1 MYQSEDAVRSRSQRS
16 SAQKSGYK
24 EKTMNEAIEK
34 IKDFLGD
41 RQVLYAA
48 TMGFDK
54 TPNVHP
60 VELCYEYEGA
70 LYFAV
75 PKCGRFY
82 GELSTYPIVKLCAYN
97 AESGAVLTLSGKPV
111 FTEDEA
117 VIAKCI
123 GSCRSIREAWGHD
136 AKKLIAWF
144 LTDAVCEIAGPKD
157 GEMTVYELGTPENVL
172 IGVGIKKDK
181 ELRDR
186 LISIMEERESE
197 KVNAEDETELYRQKL
212 YDGAVLYFAE
222 TAKEIWPRM
231 NILPIERSLL
241 FETYDERER
250 FVLRAKKLIG
260 NAEINKPEDLTY
272 WLNIETLTAIDSSE
286 A

>member
-1 MYQSEDAVRSRSQRS
+1 
-16 SAQKSGYK
+16 
-24 EKTMNEAIEK
+24 MNDGIEK
-34 IKDFLGD
+34 IKQFLGD
-41 RQVLYAA
+41 RPVLYAA
-48 TMGFDK
+48 TMDFDK

-60 VELCYEYEGA
+60 IELCFEKDGA
-70 LYFAV
+70 LYFAA
-75 PKCGRFY
+75 PKCGRLY
-82 GELSTYPIVKLCAYN
+82 GELSTYPLVKICAFD
-97 AESGAVLTLSGKPV
+97 AESGAVVTLSGKPV

-123 GSCRSIREAWGHD
+123 SSCRSIREAWGHD
-136 AKKLIAWF
+136 AKMLIAWF
-144 LTDAVCEIAGPKD
+144 LNDAVCEITGTKEED
-157 GEMTVYELGTPENVL
+157 RVVYELGTPENVL
-172 IGVGIKKDK
+172 IGVRIKKDK

-197 KVNAEDETELYRQKL
+197 SVSAKDEAELYRQKL

-231 NILPIERSLL
+231 SILPIERSLIY
-241 FETYDERER
+241 ETYDERER

-272 WLNIETLTAIDSSE
+272 WLNKETLIGLE
-286 A
+286 ALNA

>member
-1 MYQSEDAVRSRSQRS
+1 
-16 SAQKSGYK
+16 
-24 EKTMNEAIEK
+24 MNEVIEK
-34 IKDFLGD
+34 IKEFLGD

-60 VELCYEYEGA
+60 VELCYEHEGA

-82 GELSTYPIVKLCAYN
+82 GELSTYPLVKLCAFN
-97 AESGAVLTLSGKPV
+97 EESGAVLTLSGKPV
-111 FTEDEA
+111 FTEDGT
-117 VIAKCI
+117 VISKCI
-123 GSCRSIREAWGHD
+123 SSCRSIRKAWGHD
-136 AKKLIAWF
+136 TKMLIAWF
-144 LTDAVCEIAGPKD
+144 LTDAVCEITGPMD
-157 GEMTVYELGTPENVL
+157 GDREVYELGTPENVL
-172 IGVGIKKDK
+172 IGVRIKKDK

-186 LISIMEERESE
+186 LVSIMEERESE
-197 KVNAEDETELYRQKL
+197 QLIAEDETELYQQKL
-212 YDGAVLYFAE
+212 YDAAVLYFAE

-231 NILPIERSLL
+231 NIQPIERSLL

-272 WLNIETLTAIDSSE
+272 WLNKGMLTGLE
-286 A
+286 APDVL

>member
-1 MYQSEDAVRSRSQRS
+1 
-16 SAQKSGYK
+16 
-24 EKTMNEAIEK
+24 MNDGIEK
-34 IKDFLGD
+34 IKQFLGD
-41 RQVLYAA
+41 RPVLYAA

-60 VELCYEYEGA
+60 IELCFEQDGA
-70 LYFAV
+70 LYFAA
-75 PKCGRFY
+75 PKCGRLY
-82 GELSTYPIVKLCAYN
+82 GELSTYPLVKICAFD
-97 AESGAVLTLSGKPV
+97 AESGAVVTLSGKPV

-123 GSCRSIREAWGHD
+123 SSCRSIREAWGHD
-136 AKKLIAWF
+136 AKMLIAWF
-144 LTDAVCEIAGPKD
+144 LKDAVCEITGTKEED
-157 GEMTVYELGTPENVL
+157 RVVYELGTPENVL
-172 IGVGIKKDK
+172 IGVRIKKDK

-197 KVNAEDETELYRQKL
+197 SVSAKDEAELYRQKL

-231 NILPIERSLL
+231 SILPIERSLIY
-241 FETYDERER
+241 ETYDERER

-272 WLNIETLTAIDSSE
+272 WLNKETLIGLE
-286 A
+286 ALNA